1 MMSKK
6 RGFTLIELLVVIAI
20 IALLVGIL
28 LPALAK
34 ARNTARMTASMSN
47 CRQLNFAMFTYRNE
61 NKDYMPM
68 IVTST
73 SPSSPGYSSFSF
85 GGKNC
90 DQRWQGQNGGL
101 WDTPAYMRPLNA
113 YVYPTLTLEQTLTP
127 QNRGL
132 QQMDAFKSPG
142 DKGSFQWLT
151 PYPQADAT
159 KTSYDDVGTSY
170 HCNMN
175 WWPRVYQF
183 TSQTA
188 PQSAG
193 ETGLKFY
200 QRVLKDGIRRMT
212 MASNFASSEFV
223 WVHDQTADIV
233 SNDPQRRNWVG
244 EFGDRN
250 KSVMTFLDGHTDYV
264 ELIPGASKGPGYRF
278 HFPMPGEP

>member
-170 HCNMN
+170 HNNFKWWDPVMAYMN
-175 WWPRVYQF
+175 SHGGQRP
-183 TSQTA
+183 
-188 PQSAG
+188 G
-193 ETGLKFY
+193 ESTFQY
-200 QRVLKDGIRRMT
+200 WNRVLKDGMRRMNT
-212 MASNFASSEFV
+212 GANLDSTKFV
-223 WVHDQTADIV
+223 FMHDQTGDIV
-233 SNDPQRRNWVG
+233 AEDPLHRNWMG
-244 EFGDRN
+244 EFGGRN

-264 ELIPGASKGPGYRF
+264 EMIPGYYITPNYSF
-278 HFPMPGEP
+278 HFRMPGD